1 MSSSTP
7 PVLREQLG
15 DFGYFGDSNN
25 FYCEGNIFDYRAS
38 DGDIGPKQHRIDEQ
52 QGYNTDGDRVKTGQ
66 SGLWDPFS
74 SEVTLQKPI
83 GLSLPTND
91 HVNSILAF
99 LSAQFTNKYL
109 VTRVIQCNQTAPRR
123 VFWGELMCTEL
134 FHIMYLIV
142 ELGNVSYTAIP
153 LCTFATPSVWHRDD
167 NASSTSGS

>member
-1 MSSSTP
+1 MPSSTP

-25 FYCEGNIFDYRAS
+25 FCCEGNIFDYCFS
-38 DGDIGPKQHRIDEQ
+38 DKDIGPKQHRIDEQ

-66 SGLWDPFS
+66 SGLWDPFC

-83 GLSLPTND
+83 SLSLLTND
-91 HVNSILAF
+91 YVNSILAF

-123 VFWGELMCTEL
+123 GFWGGLMCTEL

-153 LCTFATPSVWHRDD
+153 LCTFATPFVWHRDD